1 MTSFPI
7 IFAEGSITIHKY
19 NNPKKYKIRNKRVKV
34 KFLLSFCCK
43 GWSKKMSWALSGT
56 KVRVTLPS
64 SAQEMTRAW
73 IRTWACAI
81 SGSHQWEQ
89 WWNNSW
95 ERSLSWW
102 EEPHLFIQ
110 PHIRVV
116 ELYKWRTMNK
126 LAGQFQQ
133 LTKWPLIAC
142 FSWNWIIE
150 LLHWNKV
157 SIYRKM

>member
-1 MTSFPI
+1 M
-7 IFAEGSITIHKY
+7 
-19 NNPKKYKIRNKRVKV
+19 V
-34 KFLLSFCCK
+34 SFCWK
-43 GWSKKMSWALSGT
+43 GWPKKMSWALTGT
-56 KVRVTLPS
+56 KVRAMLRS
-64 SAQEMTRAW
+64 SVQEVTRAW

-110 PHIRVV
+110 PHIRVM
-116 ELYKWRTMNK
+116 ELYKWQTMNK

-133 LTKWPLIAC
+133 LTKWPLTIALVLVTWKC
-142 FSWNWIIE
+142 VCMWMRDQNAQKRHKTIHTYMWTRPYT
-150 LLHWNKV
+150 LLEPSLQNYFNLLCRLNQ
-157 SIYRKM
+157 S